1 MKRVISVFMLIS
13 FIIFGCGKSDKYTLE
28 KETPA
33 YEFALKLAE
42 KVPALSPEENN
53 VLVSTKSFKVK
64 ANEISKLIYVNTGKR
79 SEQISSLDPDRLN
92 GFIKQ
97 TATGYAEQK
106 LLMDAA
112 KSSGIEVTETEVDS
126 LMGIQYQRSGGEE
139 QFKEWLS
146 KNEIDVANVRR
157 DMKERATI
165 EKYFNQLSVEESAIS
180 DEELQ
185 KAYQE
190 DKTATV
196 RHILLLTNGKSE
208 DEKKEIYKKMED
220 VLARAKRG
228 ADFGELAEKYTE
240 DPGSKNNGGLYED
253 FSRGYMVK
261 PFEDAAFSVPV
272 GEISDIIETQYGYHI
287 LKVIERKKETRPF
300 EEFKTSY
307 FNQKKAEKMQQ
318 VRMSKINE
326 LKENADFKVLEL

>member
-1 MKRVISVFMLIS
+1 MKKLISVFMLIS
-13 FIIFGCGKSDKYTLE
+13 FVIFGCGKSEKYTLE
-28 KETPA
+28 KDTPA

-42 KVPALSPEENN
+42 KVPALSPDDNN
-53 VLVSTKSFKVK
+53 VLISTKSFDVK

-106 LLMDAA
+106 LLMNAA
-112 KSSGIEVTETEVDS
+112 KKSGVKVSESEVDS
-126 LMGIQYQRSGGEE
+126 LMGIQFQRSGGEQ
-139 QFKEWLS
+139 QFKDWLT
-146 KNEIDVANVRR
+146 KNEIDIANVRK
-157 DMKERATI
+157 DMKERALI
-165 EKYFNQLSVEESAIS
+165 EKFFNQLSVEESELS
-180 DEELQ
+180 EEELQ

-208 DEKKEIYKKMED
+208 DEKKEIYNKMED
-220 VLARAKRG
+220 ILAQAKRG
-228 ADFGELAEKYTE
+228 ADFEELAKKYSE
-240 DPGSKNNGGLYED
+240 DPGSQKNGGLYED
-253 FSRGYMVK
+253 FGRGYMVK

-300 EEFKTSY
+300 EEFKKSY
-307 FNQKKAEKMQQ
+307 LNQKKAQKMQQ
-318 VRMSKINE
+318 VRVSKINE
-326 LKENADFKVLEL
+326 LKEDAEFKVMNL